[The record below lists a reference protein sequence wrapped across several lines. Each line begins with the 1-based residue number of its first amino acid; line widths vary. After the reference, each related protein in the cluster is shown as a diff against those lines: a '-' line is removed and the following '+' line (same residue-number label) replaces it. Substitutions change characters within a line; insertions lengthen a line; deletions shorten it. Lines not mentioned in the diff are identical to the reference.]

1 MSDQLSGSEILREAH
16 RRVPSI
22 EPAELNRAIESGEEL
37 TIVDVR
43 EADEWRAGRLPGSI
57 HIPRGFFELQVDEK
71 LPEKDAPIVLY
82 CEGANRS
89 ALAGLTLIDELGYT
103 NVRYMNPGF
112 SAWREAGLE
121 VDIPKQWTP
130 AQRDRYSR
138 HFVLPEVGEK
148 GQKKI
153 SEGKVLVIGA
163 GGLGSPALLYLA
175 AAGIGT
181 LGIVDF
187 DHVEEN
193 NLQRQIIHSTPRIG
207 VNKAA
212 SAKET
217 IEELNPDVSVKSYEE
232 RLTAELSE
240 QIVSGYD
247 VIIDATD
254 NFETRYMLNDA
265 AVKFGKPYIYGSIFR
280 FEGMAS
286 VFWSEKGGP
295 CYRCMYPE
303 APPAYLAPT

>member
-1 MSDQLSGSEILREAH
+1 MTPSGSEVLKEALAK
-16 RRVPSI
+16 VPAI
-22 EPAELNRAIESGEEL
+22 EPAELNRLLQSGEDV
-37 TIVDVR
+37 IVVDVR
-43 EADEWRAGRLPGSI
+43 EADEWRAGRLPGAI

-71 LPEKDAPIVLY
+71 LPEKNAPIVLY
-82 CEGANRS
+82 CEAANRS
-89 ALAGLTLIDELGYT
+89 TLAALTLIDELGYT
-103 NVRYMNPGF
+103 NVSVMNPGLT
-112 SAWREAGLE
+112 AWREAGFE
-121 VDIPKQWTP
+121 IDIPKHWTP
-130 AQRDRYSR
+130 NQKDRYSR

-153 SEGKVLVIGA
+153 SEGKVLVVGA
-163 GGLGSPALLYLA
+163 GGLGSPALLYLG
-175 AAGIGT
+175 AAGVGT
-181 LGIVDF
+181 IGIVDF

-193 NLQRQIIHSTPRIG
+193 NLQRQVIHSTPRIG

-217 IEELNPDVSVKSYEE
+217 IEELNPDVKVQAFEE
-232 RLTAELSE
+232 RLTAEKVDD
-240 QIVSGYD
+240 IVKEFD

-254 NFETRYMLNDA
+254 NFDTRYMLNDA

-286 VFWSEKGGP
+286 VFWPEKGGP